1 MYFIG
6 NLMTKK
12 NENRLRFDEFSDGT
26 FLGHGVI
33 EEETLQDVFKGSFA
47 LIDDCKAVQVSSH
60 NV

>member
-1 MYFIG
+1 
-6 NLMTKK
+6 MTKK